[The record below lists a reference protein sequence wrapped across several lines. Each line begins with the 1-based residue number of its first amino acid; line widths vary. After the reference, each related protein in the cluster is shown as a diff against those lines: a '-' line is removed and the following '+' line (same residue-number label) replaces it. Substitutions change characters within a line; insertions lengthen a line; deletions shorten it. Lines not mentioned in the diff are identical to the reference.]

1 MPVDK
6 NSVVIDPQDVKVA
19 DPAVAFIVRTST
31 NEPFDCPVT
40 IFLTV
45 TSAKGSYD
53 STLDITQPVVDDHL
67 HCLMPFGDNQW
78 ETEKGGTV
86 AVQIKVRLNNGSN
99 PIALFNFPEVLAQDG
114 EFVITVK

>member
-45 TSAKGSYD
+45 TSAKEAM
-53 STLDITQPVVDDHL
+53 TVPWILQPVVDDHL